1 MKKTSPLILTKLTLL
16 ALLALL
22 VAAPLLAQCG
32 APTQAAPP
40 AAMEAAKSGFRADFL
55 KQWDTLETKFVGLA
69 EAIPQEKYTWRPTPE
84 VRSVSEVFLHVALGN
99 YSYLDAI
106 GVPLPA
112 GMDRKTYEKST
123 TDRAKIVEQL
133 KLSFG
138 LVRETVLKT
147 SDADLEKPAKL
158 YGQPST
164 VREVLFALVTHT
176 PEHLGQMIVY
186 GRECGVV
193 PPWTAERQARQ
204 KQQQPPPK
212 KSEP

>member
-1 MKKTSPLILTKLTLL
+1 VKKTSLLIL

-22 VAAPLLAQCG
+22 VALPLLAQGG
-32 APTQAAPP
+32 APAQAAAPAAA
-40 AAMEAAKSGFRADFL
+40 AAMEAPQSGFRADFL
-55 KQWDTLETKFVGLA
+55 KEWNALEKKFVGLA

-84 VRSVSEVFLHVALGN
+84 VRSVSEVLLHVAGGN
-99 YSYLDAI
+99 YFYLDGM

-112 GMDRKTYEKST
+112 GMDRKNYDKST
-123 TDRAKIVEQL
+123 SDRAKIVEQL
-133 KLSFG
+133 KQSFD
-138 LVRETVLKT
+138 LVRQTVLKT
-147 SDADLEKPAKL
+147 SDADLEKPARL

-164 VREVLFALVTHT
+164 VREVFFVLVTHQ

-186 GRECGVV
+186 ARESGVV

-204 KQQQPPPK
+204 KQQQQQPK

>member
-1 MKKTSPLILTKLTLL
+1 VKKTSLLML

-22 VAAPLLAQCG
+22 AASPLLAQCG
-32 APTQAAPP
+32 ATAQAAAP
-40 AAMEAAKSGFRADFL
+40 ATAMEAPKSGFRADFL
-55 KQWDTLETKFVGLA
+55 KEWDSLEKKFVGLA
-69 EAIPQEKYTWRPTPE
+69 EAIPQEKYTWHPTPE
-84 VRSVSEVFLHVALGN
+84 TRSVSEVFLHVAGGN
-99 YSYLDAI
+99 YAYLNGM

-123 TDRAKIVEQL
+123 TDRAKIVEQV
-133 KLSFG
+133 KQSFD

-158 YGQPST
+158 YGQAST
-164 VREVLFALVTHT
+164 VREVLFTLVTHT

-186 GRECGVV
+186 ARECGVV

-204 KQQQPPPK
+204 QQAPPK
-212 KSEP
+212 KSE

>member
-1 MKKTSPLILTKLTLL
+1 VKKTSLLILAML

-22 VAAPLLAQCG
+22 VAAPLLAQSA
-32 APTQAAPP
+32 APAQAAAP
-40 AAMEAAKSGFRADFL
+40 AAAATVEAPKSGFRADFL
-55 KQWDTLETKFVGLA
+55 KQWDTLEKKFVGLA

-84 VRSVSEVFLHVALGN
+84 VRPVSEVFLHVAGGN
-99 YSYLDAI
+99 YFYLDGM
-106 GVPLPA
+106 GVPPPA
-112 GMDRKTYEKST
+112 GMDRKNYEKST
-123 TDRAKIVEQL
+123 TDRAKVVEQL
-133 KLSFG
+133 KQSFD

-158 YGQPST
+158 YGQAST

-186 GRECGVV
+186 ARECGVV

-204 KQQQPPPK
+204 KQQQQPPPPK
-212 KSEP
+212 

>member
-1 MKKTSPLILTKLTLL
+1 MKKTSLLTLV
-16 ALLALL
+16 LL
-22 VAAPLLAQCG
+22 VAAPLLGQS
-32 APTQAAPP
+32 AAPAATP
-40 AAMEAAKSGFRADFL
+40 AAAAMEAPKSGFRADFL
-55 KQWDTLETKFVGLA
+55 KQWNTLEKKFVALA

-84 VRSVSEVFLHVALGN
+84 VRSVSEVFLHVAGGN
-99 YSYLDAI
+99 YFYLEGM

-112 GMDRKTYEKST
+112 VVERKTYEKST

-133 KLSFG
+133 KQSFDR
-138 LVRETVLKT
+138 VRETMLKT

-164 VREVLFALVTHT
+164 AREVFFALVTHT

-186 GRECGVV
+186 AREGGVV

-204 KQQQPPPK
+204 KQQPPPQPK
-212 KSEP
+212 